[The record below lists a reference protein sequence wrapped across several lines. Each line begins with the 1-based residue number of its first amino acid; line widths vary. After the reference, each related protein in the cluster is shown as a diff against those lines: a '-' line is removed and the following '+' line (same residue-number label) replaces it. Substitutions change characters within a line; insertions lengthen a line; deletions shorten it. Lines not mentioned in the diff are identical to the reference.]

1 MQNKK
6 PEFTDRELELIE
18 YSVSHL
24 TGDGV
29 FEKGFTSEELNDI
42 FVKSKHYR
50 LKDRTCKSCNHIT
63 PVEKMVWDQPEY
75 CVLCAPWYKDQ
86 DLVFTD
92 KDRIYCKKCGE
103 TYTDIEED
111 SEFFYQTCQL
121 FTCRKCGAKYV
132 SKEEQERLKRK
143 ELEEKTKAARV
154 ELDDSG
160 NIIRVYLGDKLMCD
174 HTDSND

>member
-1 MQNKK
+1 MQNNK

-42 FVKSKHYR
+42 FVKAKYYR
-50 LKDRTCKSCNHIT
+50 LKDRICKGCNHIT

-75 CVLCAPWYKDQ
+75 CVDCAPWYKDQ
-86 DLVFTD
+86 DFVFTD

-103 TYTDIEED
+103 IHRDYED
-111 SEFFYQTCQL
+111 PETFYQTL
-121 FTCRKCGAKYV
+121 AMFTCRNCKAQYI
-132 SKEEQERLKRK
+132 SKKEQERINRRN
-143 ELEEKTKAARV
+143 LEEKTKAARV

-160 NIIRVYLGDKLMCD
+160 KIIRVYLGDKLMCD

>member
-6 PEFTDRELELIE
+6 PEFTDRELEIIE
-18 YSVSHL
+18 RLLSHYYDEDGICMKHDIDSTEIGRIVS
-24 TGDGV
+24 
-29 FEKGFTSEELNDI
+29 
-42 FVKSKHYR
+42 KSNYYR
-50 LKDRTCKSCNHIT
+50 LGVRNCKNGCHMDKK
-63 PVEKMVWDQPEY
+63 VELFVWDQPEY

-92 KDRIYCKKCGE
+92 KDTIYCKKCGE
-103 TYTDIEED
+103 TYTSIEE
-111 SEFFYQTCQL
+111 EFFYQTCQL

-154 ELDDSG
+154 EP
-160 NIIRVYLGDKLMCD
+160 
-174 HTDSND
+174 TF

>member
-1 MQNKK
+1 MQNSK

-29 FEKGFTSEELNDI
+29 FEKGFTSEELNNI
-42 FVKSKHYR
+42 FVKVKHYR
-50 LKDRTCKSCNHIT
+50 LKDRTCKECGKIT
-63 PVEKMVWDQPEY
+63 PVEKMVWDQPDY

-92 KDRIYCKKCGE
+92 KDTIYCKKCGE
-103 TYTDIEED
+103 VYTSPERD

-121 FTCRKCGAKYV
+121 FTCRKCGAKYE
-132 SKEEQERLKRK
+132 SRDHIQERIRR
-143 ELEEKTKAARV
+143 ELVSKTKAARV
-154 ELDDSG
+154 ELGEDG
-160 NIIRVYLGDKLMCD
+160 KVKAVYIDGRLV
-174 HTDSND
+174 SNN